1 MVIQLRFNN
10 PLLNNLEHTYL
21 SQNINTPTT
30 AISVISSQFFA
41 SSNELVLL
49 GNDKYDNAEIK
60 RITSISGNTI
70 NFTTNTQNNHVT
82 GEKIRK
88 IIYDKIVVY
97 KKSVGDSDF
106 SLLSTIDIT
115 YNNPQ
120 GETVY
125 VYSAGVSTDIFK
137 AKYVNSITLVE
148 SDFSAE
154 FNGSTVPAGSSY
166 LSLSEFRDM
175 TGVNDS
181 EIPDGVLSE
190 FLTRA
195 TYDVKKKCFAYNRE
209 VLINPDYINNQYRYF
224 FTFSPTKTQNRLGYL
239 TDWNLDGIVNTE
251 DIIVYEK
258 DSTGAV
264 RNIITSQVDSLNTE
278 LGYFT
283 LNSGYPSSNQ
293 YKIYASFAWMNYP
306 LYDEY
311 IKYDIKR
318 LIMHLTMTYIIE
330 WYRNQ
335 IRRGIVKQTLGGLT
349 VERSMVAWNELQEY
363 HTEKAKE
370 FINRFK
376 PLLWG
381 ESKDQ
386 SAWHGTG
393 AHYGYGSYYNT
404 GNYSP
409 YYSKY

>member
-41 SSNELVLL
+41 TSNELVLL

-60 RITSISGNTI
+60 HITSISGNTI

-82 GEKIRK
+82 GEKVRK
-88 IIYDKIVVY
+88 LIYDKIVVY
-97 KKSVGDSDF
+97 KKSVGDLDF
-106 SLLSTIDIT
+106 SALSTIDIT

-125 VYSAGVSTDIFK
+125 VYAAGVSTDIFK
-137 AKYVNSITLVE
+137 AKYLNSITLVE

-195 TYDVKKKCFAYNRE
+195 TYDVKKKCFAYNQE
-209 VLINPDYINNQYRYF
+209 VLINRF
-224 FTFSPTKTQNRLGYL
+224 
-239 TDWNLDGIVNTE
+239 
-251 DIIVYEK
+251 
-258 DSTGAV
+258 
-264 RNIITSQVDSLNTE
+264 
-278 LGYFT
+278 
-283 LNSGYPSSNQ
+283 
-293 YKIYASFAWMNYP
+293 YK
-306 LYDEY
+306 
-311 IKYDIKR
+311 
-318 LIMHLTMTYIIE
+318 
-330 WYRNQ
+330 
-335 IRRGIVKQTLGGLT
+335 
-349 VERSMVAWNELQEY
+349 
-363 HTEKAKE
+363 
-370 FINRFK
+370 
-376 PLLWG
+376 
-381 ESKDQ
+381 
-386 SAWHGTG
+386 
-393 AHYGYGSYYNT
+393 
-404 GNYSP
+404 
-409 YYSKY
+409 